1 MWAPGEDIYGA
12 SNAGEYES
20 VMKSGTSV
28 AAAFVAGASSLFF
41 EEINTEEYTIEEFA
55 ARVKEKVINKAEIKI
70 LREIGQGSVNKV
82 IQTTA
87 SRCSQNSD
95 CDTGLTCLRDGV
107 CVNLSKPL
115 KRNSDQY

>member
-87 SRCSQNSD
+87 ARCSQNSD